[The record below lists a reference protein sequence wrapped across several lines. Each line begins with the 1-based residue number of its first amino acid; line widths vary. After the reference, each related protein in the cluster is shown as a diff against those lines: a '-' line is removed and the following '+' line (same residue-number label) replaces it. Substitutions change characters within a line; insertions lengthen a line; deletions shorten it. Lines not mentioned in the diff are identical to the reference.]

1 MIQKNS
7 ILVPADKCGVL
18 TVNTFHLYKGFN
30 RKFSYFSD
38 YIKLS
43 VRKTI
48 PESKLLKKSKRKG
61 IIIRTNKYI
70 TVSDNT
76 IVSFDYNSVIILK
89 KRLTPEGKEI
99 FGPILRNFKIFFIII
114 YRFNLKKF
122 INFII
127 LSSF

>member
-1 MIQKNS
+1 MIQRNS

-18 TVNTFHLYKGFN
+18 TVNTFHIYKVFN

-61 IIIRTNKYI
+61 IIIWTNKYI

-76 IVSFDYNSVIILK
+76 TVRFNYNSVIILK

-99 FGPILRNFKIFFIII
+99 FGPILRNFKK
-114 YRFNLKKF
+114 KKF
-122 INFII
+122 
-127 LSSF
+127 LSSFTGLI

>member
-1 MIQKNS
+1 MIQRNS
-7 ILVPADKCGVL
+7 ILVPAVNCGVL
-18 TVNTFHLYKGFN
+18 TVNTFYLYKAFN

-43 VRKTI
+43 VRETI

-76 IVSFDYNSVIILK
+76 TVRFNYNSVIILK
-89 KRLTPEGKEI
+89 KRLTPEGKKI
-99 FGPILRNFKIFFIII
+99 FGSILRNFKIFF
-114 YRFNLKKF
+114 
-122 INFII
+122 
-127 LSSF
+127 LSSFTGLI

>member
-1 MIQKNS
+1 M
-7 ILVPADKCGVL
+7 VPANKCGVL
-18 TVNTFHLYKGFN
+18 TVNTFYLYKAFN

-43 VRKTI
+43 VRKII
-48 PESKLLKKSKRKG
+48 PESKLLKKSKKKG

-76 IVSFDYNSVIILK
+76 TVRFDYNSVIILK

-99 FGPILRNFKIFFIII
+99 FGPILRNFKFFFIII

>member
-18 TVNTFHLYKGFN
+18 TVNIFHLYKGFN

-76 IVSFDYNSVIILK
+76 TVRFDYNSVIILK

-99 FGPILRNFKIFFIII
+99 FGPILRNFKK
-114 YRFNLKKF
+114 KKF
-122 INFII
+122 
-127 LSSF
+127 LSSFTGLI